1 MTACPTATT
10 SSLTYL
16 LFLKMADERSRPPYN
31 QPSLVPADYAWP
43 RLLALDGDDLFDHY
57 RDTLVALRSLST
69 VLSCPRFVDER
80 NCVDDPV
87 VFRKAPRSD
96 ISHYVHRIDIVYASW
111 TMPD

>member
-1 MTACPTATT
+1 MCCGMTACPTATT

-69 VLSCPRFVDER
+69 VLSCPRFMDER

-87 VFRKAPRSD
+87 VFRKAPR
-96 ISHYVHRIDIVYASW
+96 I
-111 TMPD
+111 